1 MYYVLGGNGFVGS
14 VVCSMLAE
22 RGETFVSIGR
32 DNYTDFVGT
41 TCDVFVN
48 CNGSARRFWAN
59 QNLVAD
65 FEASVASTMRTLT
78 DFSCGLYIYWSS
90 VDVYPDTTNP
100 ANNMEDAKIEPERL
114 SPYGFHKCLSEML
127 VRRYARAW
135 LVLRLGGMVGP
146 GLNKN
151 AVYDAV
157 SGKPIWIS
165 AESELGIIHTRDV
178 AAALHALVTHG
189 YRNCI
194 FNVCGTGT
202 LRIRDLPRLIG
213 REVFFGP
220 GAEERKEI
228 YHINNSRLSQV
239 MSIPQSRQA
248 VVDFL
253 RSGE

>member
-1 MYYVLGGNGFVGS
+1 
-14 VVCSMLAE
+14 MLAE

-202 LRIRDLPRLIG
+202 LRIRDLLRLIG